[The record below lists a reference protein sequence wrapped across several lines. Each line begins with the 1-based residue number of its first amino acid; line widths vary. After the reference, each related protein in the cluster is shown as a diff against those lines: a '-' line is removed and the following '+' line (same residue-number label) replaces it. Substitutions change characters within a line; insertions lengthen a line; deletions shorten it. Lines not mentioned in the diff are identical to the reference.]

1 MWRTSCGVRVLSGAE
16 AKLFA
21 EAFLNLLDD
30 AYVFQFEDYE
40 FGIETFDS
48 LTFGQKMYVLMT
60 IANGLLRKEVEP
72 VVLTAAF
79 EAAIAVVF
87 EHLRNSVESEI
98 DEPEAGTYW
107 RRLIVA
113 ARQEMD
119 GEDIPEVTCCDC
131 EEWEIEI
138 RTIEDCVLWDVD
150 YLDGHLYLDR
160 PPEESKMLREVAR
173 IPDEYYTAIPDDLT
187 EDQIDQ
193 LLHPLRKLCM
203 SIIEA
208 S

>member
-21 EAFLNLLDD
+21 EVFLYLLDE
-30 AYVFQFEDYE
+30 ACIFQFEDYE
-40 FGIETFDS
+40 FGIETFDN
-48 LTFGQKMYVLMT
+48 LTFGQKMFVLMT
-60 IANGLLRKEVEP
+60 IANGLLREDVEP
-72 VVLTAAF
+72 VRLTAAF

-87 EHLRNSVESEI
+87 EHLRNSVEFEI
-98 DEPEAGTYW
+98 DEPEAGTCW
-107 RRLIVA
+107 RRLIVTA
-113 ARQEMD
+113 CQEMD
-119 GEDIPEVTCCDC
+119 GEDTPEVTCCDC

-138 RTIEDCVLWDVD
+138 QTIEDCVLWDAD

-160 PPEESKMLREVAR
+160 PPEESKLLREATR
-173 IPDEYYTAIPDDLT
+173 IPDEYYAAIPDDLT
-187 EDQIDQ
+187 DEQIDKQ
-193 LLHPLRKLCM
+193 LRPLRKLCM

>member
-1 MWRTSCGVRVLSGAE
+1 VLGGAE

-21 EAFLNLLDD
+21 EAFLNLLDE
-30 AYVFQFEDYE
+30 ACVFQFEDYE
-40 FGIETFDS
+40 LGIETFNS
-48 LTFGQKMYVLMT
+48 LTYGQKMYVLIT
-60 IANGLLRKEVEP
+60 VANGLLREDIEP

-79 EAAIAVVF
+79 EAVIAVVV

-131 EEWEIEI
+131 EEWKVET
-138 RTIEDCVLWDVD
+138 RTIEDCVLWDAD

-160 PPEESKMLREVAR
+160 PPEESKMLREAAR
-173 IPDEYYTAIPDDLT
+173 IPDEYYAAIPDDLKD
-187 EDQIDQ
+187 EQIDQ
-193 LLHPLRKLCM
+193 QLRPLRKLCM
-203 SIIEA
+203 SILEA